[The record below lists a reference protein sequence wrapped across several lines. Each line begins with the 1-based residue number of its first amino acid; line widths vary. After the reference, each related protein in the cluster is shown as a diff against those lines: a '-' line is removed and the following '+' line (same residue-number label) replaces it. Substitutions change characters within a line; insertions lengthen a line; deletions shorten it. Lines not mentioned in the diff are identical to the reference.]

1 MEADCGEAALK
12 KYEENDGDF
21 DIAILDVMMPGI
33 NGFEVCKELRN
44 RNGGIGII
52 MLSAKTQEMDKVTGL
67 MLGADDYVAKPFSPS
82 ELLARVDSLYRRVAL
97 AQSRSENNFKEELKS
112 GEFILN
118 LRNRAL
124 LKNGK
129 MIELTQVEFQIMEYF
144 FSNPNTALDRI
155 DILNHVW
162 GDAYVSRTSPPTPS
176 TSSPSGVWA
185 TSGTRATDDFK
196 LTQSTGKEAGNGD
209 PRYYETMDAQYTE
222 RDFYHYRADC
232 CQPDSDCHLCVPEQ
246 RRNTAQRGVQ

>member
-1 MEADCGEAALK
+1 MKKILVCEDEAAIRDFVVINLTRAGYDVVEADCGEAALK

-129 MIELTQVEFQIMEYF
+129 MIELTQVEFQIMLCRRGQNRRRQYPPSE
-144 FSNPNTALDRI
+144 NEGRGRALQSQAHHHRLGSGLQMGRGQLI
-155 DILNHVW
+155 
-162 GDAYVSRTSPPTPS
+162 SS
-176 TSSPSGVWA
+176 T
-185 TSGTRATDDFK
+185 
-196 LTQSTGKEAGNGD
+196 
-209 PRYYETMDAQYTE
+209 
-222 RDFYHYRADC
+222 
-232 CQPDSDCHLCVPEQ
+232 
-246 RRNTAQRGVQ
+246 

>member
-1 MEADCGEAALK
+1 MKKILVCEDESAIRDFVVINLTRAGYDVVEADCGEAALK

-33 NGFEVCKELRN
+33 DGFQVCKELRN

-112 GEFILN
+112 GDFTLN
-118 LRNRAL
+118 LRNRA
-124 LKNGK
+124 
-129 MIELTQVEFQIMEYF
+129 
-144 FSNPNTALDRI
+144 S
-155 DILNHVW
+155 
-162 GDAYVSRTSPPTPS
+162 SPIPAWRSTES
-176 TSSPSGVWA
+176 TSST
-185 TSGTRATDDFK
+185 TSGATPMWARTK
-196 LTQSTGKEAGNGD
+196 SWTSISAVC
-209 PRYYETMDAQYTE
+209 A
-222 RDFYHYRADC
+222 
-232 CQPDSDCHLCVPEQ
+232 
-246 RRNTAQRGVQ
+246 

>member
-1 MEADCGEAALK
+1 MKKILVCEDEAAIRDFVVINLTRAGYDVVEADCGEAALK

-129 MIELTQVEFQIMEYF
+129 MIELTQVEFQIM
-144 FSNPNTALDRI
+144 SNPKHIIT
-155 DILNHVW
+155 VW
-162 GDAYVSRTSPPTPS
+162 GLGYKWD
-176 TSSPSGVWA
+176 
-185 TSGTRATDDFK
+185 
-196 LTQSTGKEAGNGD
+196 AGN
-209 PRYYETMDAQYTE
+209 
-222 RDFYHYRADC
+222 
-232 CQPDSDCHLCVPEQ
+232 
-246 RRNTAQRGVQ
+246 